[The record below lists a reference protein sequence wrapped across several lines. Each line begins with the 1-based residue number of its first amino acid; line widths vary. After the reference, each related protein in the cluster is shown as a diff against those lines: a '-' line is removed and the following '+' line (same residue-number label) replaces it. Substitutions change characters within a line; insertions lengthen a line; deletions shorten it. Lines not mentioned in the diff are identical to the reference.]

1 MARTNNSKTA
11 SAPKTSKTRSTA
23 KTGSKTARAKAATA
37 LTKVASIIDD
47 GSNREEESA
56 DDGEDS
62 DFQIQWLT
70 PPAGETSSNG
80 NTSIYQGSQTSIDER
95 IGGGIIGDT
104 SFNFDRLPKA
114 LTANIPDFQ
123 SFLNVSD
130 VSSPEAFNAAGY
142 KRVTNV
148 QREQDKL
155 AFGEYTNYM
164 NNIADGISVLIA
176 GTQAAIKA
184 AQLGKAQ
191 VTYATARESIE
202 TEKANLGIQQSK
214 TRQTVHKLTAEQA
227 KEAHILTV
235 NAIGDDL
242 MAVQVSDLRLTL
254 QEQRAKHANRT
265 QQLSALLGAGNAQ
278 SQKTQTA

>member
-1 MARTNNSKTA
+1 MARTNNKPA
-11 SAPKTSKTRSTA
+11 STTKTRSAA
-23 KTGSKTARAKAATA
+23 KTGSKTTRAKVAAAMTSLA
-37 LTKVASIIDD
+37 SKVAGD
-47 GSNREEESA
+47 SNEEAPEQSQA
-56 DDGEDS
+56 PEEQAAS
-62 DFQIQWLT
+62 DFTQSIEAPTNSGGLAAIS
-70 PPAGETSSNG
+70 PLSSP
-80 NTSIYQGSQTSIDER
+80 IQTSIDER

-130 VSSPEAFNAAGY
+130 VSSPEAFSAAGY
-142 KRVTNV
+142 KRITNV

-164 NNIADGISVLIA
+164 NNVADGISVLIA

-202 TEKANLGIQQSK
+202 TEKAVLGIQQSK
-214 TRQTVHKLTAEQA
+214 TRQTAYKLDAERS
-227 KEAHILTV
+227 KESHILTV
-235 NAIGDDL
+235 NSISEDL
-242 MAVQVSDLRLTL
+242 MAEQVSDLRLTL
-254 QEQRAKHANRT
+254 REQRAKHANRT
-265 QQLSALLGAGNAQ
+265 QQLSALLGADTAQ
-278 SQKTQTA
+278 GQNTQTA